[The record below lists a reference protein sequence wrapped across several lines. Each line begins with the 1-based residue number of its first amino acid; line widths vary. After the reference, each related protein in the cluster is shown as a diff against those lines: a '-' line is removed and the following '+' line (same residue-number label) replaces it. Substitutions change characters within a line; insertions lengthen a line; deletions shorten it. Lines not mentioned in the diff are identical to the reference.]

1 MTIKT
6 RIQKL
11 EQAKPRQGDDWVKCV
26 LWNVTKK
33 QPDGTLTDELAAAHI
48 LAGKYGDG
56 LSLYR
61 DAGESSQSL
70 RDRAEVE
77 IIRIHGRLDEGLKHP
92 PS

>member
-1 MTIKT
+1 MTIKN

-11 EQAKPRQGDDWVKCV
+11 EQAKPRQGDNWVNCI
-26 LWNVTKK
+26 LWSIAKK
-33 QPDGTLTDELAAAHI
+33 QPDGTLTEEIAAAHI

-70 RDRAEVE
+70 RERAEVE
-77 IIRIHGRLDEGLKHP
+77 IIRIHGRLD
-92 PS
+92 